1 MNYTKRKYVQNKNNL
16 DKNKGKG
23 IMDKIDLNVTPH
35 SQTFRILIIGP
46 SGSGKTTLFS
56 NLIKDF
62 PRPIKSI
69 QYIAPPSSIEDETP
83 QKLDHI
89 CKKVKMQYNNI
100 DSTKNELPNSDK
112 PTIRV
117 FDDLYKQKV
126 WDPIIDE
133 SFIRGRHDQIHS
145 VYITQSPS
153 FIPSSVRD
161 NYSHL
166 ILHKSFL
173 NEDVFKK
180 LRLSQD
186 IIDNIIN
193 HLNTEESNKSQ
204 FLILKKGD
212 MNIKTYEAPH
222 FNRMNDIIKLFE
234 NIKKDKIKQDDK
246 IIELPTPFLR
256 DKLNNHEEK
265 QVKDGIKMSGNNNED
280 IYNNEIYKMKMNPYL
295 KKYVKI

>member
-1 MNYTKRKYVQNKNNL
+1 
-16 DKNKGKG
+16 
-23 IMDKIDLNVTPH
+23 
-35 SQTFRILIIGP
+35 
-46 SGSGKTTLFS
+46 
-56 NLIKDF
+56 
-62 PRPIKSI
+62 
-69 QYIAPPSSIEDETP
+69 
-83 QKLDHI
+83 
-89 CKKVKMQYNNI
+89 
-100 DSTKNELPNSDK
+100 
-112 PTIRV
+112 
-117 FDDLYKQKV
+117 
-126 WDPIIDE
+126 DPIIDE